1 MDNKVNQVGEKSHT
15 KSIRVIEGRRGP
27 GAAVAASASVSDSNG
42 GVVVPAAGVSRVPVQ
57 SSIIPG
63 RYVKVYSEDGMVYR
77 FAVGGASRARQVDII
92 AQLRVDYQAAAMV
105 DQAGGRVTAG
115 LLEDVKGLGA
125 DWVEVPAGV
134 VLRMA
139 QNVAGGGR

>member
-42 GVVVPAAGVSRVPVQ
+42 DVVVPAAGGVNRVPVQ

-63 RYVKVYSEDGMVYR
+63 RYVKIYSETGLIHR

-115 LLEDVKGLGA
+115 LLADVRGLA

-134 VLRMA
+134 VLRLA
-139 QNVAGGGR
+139 HAAVNT